1 LHPAVTQRV
10 QGGGKVAGGG
20 EAVGVV
26 GAEVLAV
33 AVENVPVLACPM
45 PRISE
50 TEPTGPARWSGSGYR
65 VRSDSPQLPNRAA
78 QASRILAVARDRG

>member
-1 LHPAVTQRV
+1 VSSWRLHPAVTQRV

-50 TEPTGPARWSGSGYR
+50 TEPTRTGAVER
-65 VRSDSPQLPNRAA
+65 VG
-78 QASRILAVARDRG
+78 V